1 MDDITKILK
10 NQRQFYQSG
19 KTRSYEL
26 RMKALSR
33 LERAVISYEP
43 QIKKALQ
50 KDLNKSSFEAYM
62 TEIGMILNEI
72 SYQKRHLKQWIKPK
86 QIKTPLAQFPSR
98 CFQISEPYGI
108 VLITAPWNFPFLL
121 ALQPLAGAVAAGN
134 CCMIKP
140 SEYAPESA
148 KVLKKMLCAVFPPK
162 YVSVILG
169 GKETSQKLL
178 EQPVDYIFFT
188 GSVPVGKIVMEKA
201 AVHLTPVTLEL
212 GGKSPCIVEKSANLK
227 MAAKRIAFGKF
238 LNAGQICV
246 APDYILTDVSL
257 EKELVMY
264 LKYWIREMYGENP
277 IVNKDYPSI
286 ISRRH
291 YRRLMQ
297 MMEQGEV
304 VYGGYGSEK
313 TRKIA
318 PTILQ
323 NPNIDAPVMQEEIF
337 GPILPILTYQ
347 TLEEAKAYITSRP
360 KPLALYLFTRNR
372 KAEKDIMDGLSYGGG
387 CVNDTI
393 MHLASSFMGFGGVGE
408 SGMGSYHGKDSF
420 DTFSHKK
427 NILRNSDRVDF
438 PIRYMPYGRIKEQIV
453 RLLMRH

>member
-1 MDDITKILK
+1 MDDIMKILE

-50 KDLNKSSFEAYM
+50 KDLNKSSFESYM

-72 SYQKRHLKQWIKPK
+72 SYQKRHLKQWMKPK
-86 QIKTPLAQFPSR
+86 QIKTPLAQFPSK
-98 CFQISEPYGI
+98 CFQISEPYGV

-201 AVHLTPVTLEL
+201 AAHLTPVTLEL

-227 MAAKRIAFGKF
+227 MAAKRIVFGKF

-291 YRRLMQ
+291 YHRLMQ
-297 MMEQGEV
+297 MMEQGEIV
-304 VYGGYGSEK
+304 SGGYGREN

-318 PTILQ
+318 PTILR
-323 NPNIDAPVMQEEIF
+323 NPNLDASVMQEEIF

-438 PIRYMPYGRIKEQIV
+438 PIRYMPYGKIKEQLV
-453 RLLMRH
+453 RLFMKH